1 MPNAFKQFFEKLTEE
16 KAPGPSPSFSVFHL
30 LHATE
35 LIAEKP
41 IGRSKLAERLSVGDG
56 TVRTIIERLRT
67 AGLITI
73 SKEGCTLTIKGSKLW
88 KEYNLM
94 FKKTQIQKNELTI
107 ADYSFAILV
116 SDRANMVKSGMEQRD
131 AAVMAGAKGA
141 TTLKFQ
147 KGRLSFPLEN
157 RDVARDYPTAATQ
170 VVKYLSPKE
179 NDAIVIISADD
190 PKKAEYGAMAAA
202 WTLLD

>member
-1 MPNAFKQFFEKLTEE
+1 MPNALKQFLEKLTEE
-16 KAPGPSPSFSVFHL
+16 KAPGPSPSFSILHL
-30 LHATE
+30 LRTLE

-41 IGRSKLAERLSVGDG
+41 IGRAKLARKLDVGDG
-56 TVRTIIERLRT
+56 VIRTIIGRLKT
-67 AGLITI
+67 AGLITT
-73 SKEGCTLTIKGSKLW
+73 SKEGCTLTVKGSKLL
-88 KEYNLM
+88 KEYSLKL
-94 FKKTQIQKNELTI
+94 KKTQIQKNELTI

-141 TTLKFQ
+141 TTLKFR

-170 VVKYLSPKE
+170 VVKCLSPKE
-179 NDAIVIISADD
+179 NDVIVIVSADD
-190 PKKAEYGAMAAA
+190 PKKAEYGALAAA